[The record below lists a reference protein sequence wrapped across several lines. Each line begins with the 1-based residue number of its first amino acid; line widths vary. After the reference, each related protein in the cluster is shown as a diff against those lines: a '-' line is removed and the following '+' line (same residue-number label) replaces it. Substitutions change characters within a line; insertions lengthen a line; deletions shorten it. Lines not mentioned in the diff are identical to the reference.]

1 MAVEYDEAL
10 ETAADYPPER
20 AARMVRAALGLPGL
34 EVAVRDV
41 MPWQRSSQMADRMAE
56 GRVFLAGDAAHA
68 IPPNGGLGGQAA
80 IQDAADLAWKIAFV
94 LNRQAGPRLLE
105 TFATER
111 YPVTERTLDRQTTVY
126 LDRTRAR
133 GGPPRDGI
141 EPGYLEVAL
150 GYRYRS
156 VAVLDD
162 MPDDDRLD
170 EDPREPSGR
179 PGTRLPHAPFE
190 FAGKTISSLDWQ
202 GAASP
207 FLPGRMARD
216 GRTRRERLALLC
228 RLTGWAAIFWVTC
241 PDFWRGPGWARK
253 ELC

>member
-1 MAVEYDEAL
+1 
-10 ETAADYPPER
+10 
-20 AARMVRAALGLPGL
+20 MVRAALGLPEL

-41 MPWQRSSQMADRMAE
+41 MPWQRSSQMADGMAE
-56 GRVFLAGDAAHA
+56 GRVFLAGDAAHS

-80 IQDAADLAWKIAFV
+80 IQDASDIAWKIAFV
-94 LNRQAGPRLLE
+94 LNGQAGPRLLE
-105 TFATER
+105 TYAAER
-111 YPVTERTLDRQTTVY
+111 YPVAERTLDRQTTVY

-133 GGPPRDGI
+133 AGPPRDGI

-179 PGTRLPHAPFE
+179 PGTRFPHATFE
-190 FAGKTISSLDWQ
+190 LAGKMISTLDLAD
-202 GAASP
+202 AASL

-216 GRTRRERLALLC
+216 GRRRRERLALLC
-228 RLTGWAAIFWVTC
+228 RLTGWGAIFWVTC
-241 PDFWRGPGWARK
+241 PDFWCGPGWARK